1 MKTRVLSAVVGI
13 PIAVG
18 IMILGSFYGIAV
30 DIGFAIVASM
40 CVFEGLSANKLDKKL
55 TISVPCIAFCFIFC
69 LFYSYNYVV
78 PILTFVYVTA
88 LFLSMIFNHEHVV
101 FPDLSYAFIITL
113 MCTLGLWTVI
123 YVFDHSSNI
132 VGIFYAVTALATP
145 WLADAAAYF
154 GGSLL
159 GKHKLCP
166 KISPKKTV
174 EGAVSGV
181 IAGAL
186 LSLLIGVV
194 FEKFFF
200 KTGEVVNYFSLGLF
214 GLLGSII
221 SIIGDL
227 SFSLIKRSIGVK
239 DYGSLIPG
247 HGGMLDRFDSVIFS
261 SPVMMII
268 VMFMPIVSGRLG

>member
-1 MKTRVLSAVVGI
+1 MKTRVLSAAVGI

-18 IMILGSFYGIAV
+18 IMILGSFYGVAV
-30 DIGFAIVASM
+30 DIGFAIVSAM
-40 CVFEGLSANKLDKKL
+40 CIFEGLAANKLDKKL
-55 TISVPCIAFCFIFC
+55 TISVPCIAFCILFS
-69 LFYSYNYVV
+69 LFYSYDYVV
-78 PILTFVYVTA
+78 PILTFIYVTA

-101 FPDLSYAFIITL
+101 FSDLSYAFIITL

-123 YVFDHSSNI
+123 YVFDKSSNI

-154 GGSLL
+154 GGSLW
-159 GKHKLCP
+159 GKQKLCP

-186 LSLLIGVV
+186 LSLMIGVI
-194 FEKFFF
+194 FDRFFF
-200 KTGEVVNYFSLGLF
+200 KGEVVNYYALGLF

-221 SIIGDL
+221 SIVGDL

-268 VMFMPIVSGRLG
+268 IMFMPIVTGRLV